1 MDAYLDAGQ
10 FPALAKKL
18 PVPKNYFPVNSR
30 RELRQ
35 LRCARIAI
43 AEFTQVGMEKS
54 LMLN

>member
-1 MDAYLDAGQ
+1 MIDEVTSMQ
-10 FPALAKKL
+10 IW
-18 PVPKNYFPVNSR
+18 
-30 RELRQ
+30 RE